1 MKQLTIR
8 GFDEELERRL
18 RELAR
23 REGISLNQA
32 ALRLMRGGAGIGG
45 SKDRRDVVGDS
56 LDALA
61 GTWTEE
67 EEQEFLSSIDLC
79 EEIDEALWK

>member
-8 GFDEELERRL
+8 GFDEELERHL
-18 RELAR
+18 RKLAR
-23 REGISLNQA
+23 TEGISLNQA
-32 ALRLMRGGAGIGG
+32 ALRLMRGGAGMVDGKGQEDIVG
-45 SKDRRDVVGDS
+45 SS
-56 LDALA
+56 LDSLA

-67 EEQEFLSSIDLC
+67 EEFLSSIDLC